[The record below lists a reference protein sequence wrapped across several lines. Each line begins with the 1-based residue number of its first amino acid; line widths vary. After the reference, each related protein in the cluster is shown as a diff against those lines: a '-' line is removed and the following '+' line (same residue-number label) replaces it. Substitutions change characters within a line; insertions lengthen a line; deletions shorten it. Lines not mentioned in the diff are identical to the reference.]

1 MKERAHQGRVF
12 CLRRVVSTQLPTRW
26 GTFQALGFEREVV
39 NGIGRIET
47 ALAFA
52 LGNLTEGAPLLRIH
66 SQCFTG
72 EILGSLRCDFEGQF
86 EIAMRAIAK
95 EGRGLMIY
103 EYQESRGVGLM
114 AKLRAY
120 SLQDTGFDTVQANH
134 DLGFGAD
141 YKDFS
146 VSAAIL
152 SHLGISR
159 VRLLSHNPN
168 KIRALLNAGISVVD
182 QVPCEAVPNSDSL
195 PYLITKKEK
204 RGHTLVA
211 QD

>member
-1 MKERAHQGRVF
+1 M
-12 CLRRVVSTQLPTRW
+12 
-26 GTFQALGFEREVV
+26 FQALGFEREIV

-47 ALAFA
+47 SLAFA
-52 LGNLTEGAPLLRIH
+52 MGNLAEDAPLLRIH

-72 EILGSLRCDFEGQF
+72 EILGSLRCDCGDQLK
-86 EIAMRAIAK
+86 IAMQAIAK
-95 EGRGLMIY
+95 EGRGLVIY
-103 EYQESRGVGLM
+103 EYQEGRGTGLM

-141 YKDFS
+141 YRDFS

-152 SHLGISR
+152 SQLGISR
-159 VRLLSHNPN
+159 VRLLSYNPN

-204 RGHTLVA
+204 MGHMLA
-211 QD
+211 GQD